1 MVGSVLLIMIL
12 GQGAGSEKPLYASSV
27 VGTDFDFIRE
37 SDPSVWERVTFLKQ
51 GAAEMPDKTAKAE
64 LFQEA
69 FQYEGVF
76 RDQVKVHFAV
86 HSKIGSEVEAKRFV
100 ELAAV
105 RLGRIPHIL
114 RKGVERVVIN
124 VGDATAFSDR
134 GLIVLYTENM
144 LKRIGS
150 KDLEETTFHE
160 SVHAT
165 WDTEHAKS
173 AGWKSAQASD
183 PGFVTDYAKRLPDG
197 EDLAE
202 SALFAV
208 TMVHHPDRLP
218 KEVIDRLSR
227 QIPARIAY
235 IEKLFPKSASWHGS
249 ATFSRPQ

>member
-1 MVGSVLLIMIL
+1 MGLMLASVLLALIL
-12 GQGAGSEKPLYASSV
+12 WQGTAKPLYPSSV

-37 SDPSVWERVTFLKQ
+37 VDRSVYEKVSFTKK
-51 GAAEMPDKTAKAE
+51 GPAEMPDKTGEGE

-69 FQYEGVF
+69 FQFQATYG
-76 RDQVKVHFAV
+76 DGVKVHFAV
-86 HSKIGSEVEAKRFV
+86 HHRIGSEANAKPFV
-100 ELAAV
+100 EKAAV

-134 GLIVLYTENM
+134 GLIVLYTQNM
-144 LKRIGS
+144 EKRIS
-150 KDLEETTFHE
+150 TKDLEETIFHE

-165 WDTEHAKS
+165 WDSEHAGS
-173 AGWKSAQASD
+173 AGWKAAQKSD
-183 PGFVTDYAKRLPDG
+183 PGFVTDYASRLPSG

-208 TMVHHPDRLP
+208 TLVHFPDRLP
-218 KEVIDRLSR
+218 KDVSERLNT

-235 IEKLFPKSASWHGS
+235 VRKLFPKGADWHGP
-249 ATFSRPQ
+249 AGD